1 MYENFASQMLGH
13 MQWAN
18 QQLYSVLAT
27 IPDEAL
33 AMHAV
38 HDDWTVARIATHLA
52 GVSGRLVARIEE
64 TEMPV
69 DPEVPV
75 HAAGVA
81 EIGKTC
87 LASDSRLVEL
97 SQAPDQPST
106 FDLFGTTT
114 TQMRSIVLAQA
125 VHHADEHRAQISGIL
140 ASNNLDVLNL
150 DKLSL
155 WYYNKIKTD

>member
-1 MYENFASQMLGH
+1 M
-13 MQWAN
+13 
-18 QQLYSVLAT
+18 
-27 IPDEAL
+27 
-33 AMHAV
+33 
-38 HDDWTVARIATHLA
+38 
-52 GVSGRLVARIEE
+52 
-64 TEMPV
+64 
-69 DPEVPV
+69 

-81 EIGKTC
+81 ELGETC

-97 SQAPDQPST
+97 GQEPDQPST

-155 WYYNKIKTD
+155 WYYNKIKMD